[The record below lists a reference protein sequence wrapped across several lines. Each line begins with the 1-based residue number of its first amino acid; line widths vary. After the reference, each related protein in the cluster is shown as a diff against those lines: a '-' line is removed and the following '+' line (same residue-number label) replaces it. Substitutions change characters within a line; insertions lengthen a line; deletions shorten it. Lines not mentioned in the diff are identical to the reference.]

1 MNRFYLQAVILFL
14 YCFFSGVCHGQ
25 NKKNRTAMR
34 FFSILA
40 ETARF
45 ELAGAKP

>member
-1 MNRFYLQAVILFL
+1 MNRFYFQAVIRFL
-14 YCFFSGVCHGQ
+14 YCIFSGVFQGQ
-25 NKKNRTAMR
+25 NEKNRTAMR

>member
-1 MNRFYLQAVILFL
+1 MNRFYFQAVILFF
-14 YCFFSGVCHGQ
+14 YIAFFRVCFRG
-25 NKKNRTAMR
+25 KTKRTAQQCGSYR
-34 FFSILA
+34 LA

>member
-1 MNRFYLQAVILFL
+1 MNRFYFQAVIRFFL
-14 YCFFSGVCHGQ
+14 SGMFQGQ

-34 FFSILA
+34 FLSILA